1 MGIAKWG
8 ATPDEPCRRFAYV
21 GGELAEAPMYPTFF
35 DHGRVIVENH
45 RRTVQRWRRPEK
57 ARVPIG
63 VEFEVPRVRVTRP
76 TRVVIAG
83 R

>member
-1 MGIAKWG
+1 
-8 ATPDEPCRRFAYV
+8 
-21 GGELAEAPMYPTFF
+21 MYPTFL

-45 RRTVQRWRRPEK
+45 RRTVERWRRAEK

-63 VEFEVPRVRVTRP
+63 IEFEIPKARVTRP

>member
-1 MGIAKWG
+1 
-8 ATPDEPCRRFAYV
+8 
-21 GGELAEAPMYPTFF
+21 MYPTFF